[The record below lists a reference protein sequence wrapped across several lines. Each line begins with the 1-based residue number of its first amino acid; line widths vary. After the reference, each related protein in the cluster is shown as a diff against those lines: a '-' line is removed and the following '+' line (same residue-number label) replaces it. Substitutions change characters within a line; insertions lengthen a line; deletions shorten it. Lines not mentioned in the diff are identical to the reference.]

1 MLISNFKVQRHVA
14 AIVLPITLICMLA
27 LLSFTRFFIAN
38 NYKLSI
44 GITFDLAFSVPLL
57 HFLLSKRHN
66 NLKYTT
72 ALFFTAGILIAG
84 IIIPKN
90 DQFLL
95 HGIKLWMVPIIEIC
109 GTLFFVVKI
118 KNALASYAESE
129 AIKNDFYTAF
139 KGIATELLP
148 HRLASIIA
156 AEISAFYYGF
166 FNWKKTVLDDNTYS
180 YHKKGGV
187 PALIGVFIFM
197 ILLEAAIF
205 HLLLAKWSTKTAWV
219 LSGVSVYAAIQAF
232 GITRSIIKRPIRII
246 EDQLLIP
253 YGILAET
260 TLNLKNILSVQIA
273 PKSIPTDENSKCL
286 SPFKKIDEP
295 NIVIYL
301 NKPYHIEGIYGSK
314 KTFETLFINV
324 DESES
329 FIAQVQLLI
338 KSDTQAGKIQ

>member
-1 MLISNFKVQRHVA
+1 MLVNNFKVQRYVA
-14 AIVLPITLICMLA
+14 AIVLPVTLICLLT

-44 GITFDLAFSVPLL
+44 GIIFDLVFTVPLL
-57 HFLLSKRHN
+57 HILLSRRHS
-66 NLKYTT
+66 NLKYST
-72 ALFFTAGILIAG
+72 ALFFTVGIIIAG
-84 IIIPKN
+84 VIIPKN

-95 HGIKLWMVPIIEIC
+95 HGIKFWIAPFIEVC
-109 GTLFFVVKI
+109 GTIFFVVKT
-118 KNALASYAESE
+118 KRALARYAESE
-129 AIKNDFYTAF
+129 IVKNDFHAVF

-148 HRLASIIA
+148 KRLASIIS
-156 AEISAFYYGF
+156 AEISAFYYCF
-166 FNWKKTVLDDNTYS
+166 FNWKKTVLDDKTFS

-197 ILLEAAIF
+197 ILLEATIF
-205 HLLLAKWSTKTAWV
+205 HLLLAKWNLRAAWV
-219 LSGVSVYAAIQAF
+219 LSGLSVYAAIQAF

-246 EDQLLIP
+246 GDQLLIP

-260 TLNLKNILSVQIA
+260 TLNLKDILSVQIA
-273 PKSIPTDENSKCL
+273 GKSIMTDENSKCL

-295 NIVIYL
+295 NTVIYL
-301 NKPYHIEGIYGSK
+301 NKPYHIDGIYGSK
-314 KTFETLFINV
+314 KSYEILLINV

-338 KSDTQAGKIQ
+338 RSDTDGQ